1 MAGQNLYEKNNNR
14 FKTIILSYVQSPE
27 RFFVTFFVIG
37 LIALGLGVWYS
48 RNTIRKPFLIV
59 IDEVKEKNNNEAL
72 DNFAELLAEQQKD
85 TDGDGLTDYQETN
98 IYQTSIYLK
107 DSDSDGL
114 DDNIEIARGSNPNCP
129 EGQDCSFVPTPSTD
143 ISADDLVANDKTFL
157 SPEYIASAK
166 LILLQNGYT
175 EDELNNMSDEQAVQ
189 LYEGLL
195 DDPDSSINKQ
205 REFVSG
211 TVSVDNLRQILLDN
225 GANPELLDQISDDD
239 LLNVYNATLQ
249 QQLQ

>member
-27 RFFVTFFVIG
+27 KFFVTFFVIG

-48 RNTIRKPFLIV
+48 RNTIRKPFTVV
-59 IDEVKEKNNNEAL
+59 IDEVKEENNNEAL

-98 IYQTSIYLK
+98 IYKTSIYLK

-129 EGQDCSFVPTPSTD
+129 EGQDCSFVPTPGTD
-143 ISADDLVANDKTFL
+143 ISAEDLVANNKTFL
-157 SPEYIASAK
+157 SPEYVASAK

-195 DDPDSSINKQ
+195 DDPNSSINKQ

-211 TVSVDNLRQILLDN
+211 TVSVDDLRQVLLDN